1 MVYPGMIPGMP
12 PPMGVPPF
20 AVSARA
26 NLARSSQPFIGEIP
40 QPRRLTASTSF
51 RSTQGAP
58 MMPPPGVP
66 LPPGIV
72 PPPAAPVVAPA
83 ADPAAD
89 PAAASEQAPAKES
102 TTVYVGKIPPSV
114 DDALVRKLL
123 DACGEVRSWKRV
135 MDPEN
140 DTPKRFG
147 FCEFADAE
155 GVLRAMR
162 ILDGFPVAG
171 EELLLNVNQATKAYV
186 EGYTEKRTVT
196 AEEDA
201 SVDAERRAVL
211 EAAVA
216 SAGHAAEAEAFLG
229 AMALRPTTN
238 VSSAAATASTRPNP
252 PPPPLPLGGAFGAPK
267 FVAARD
273 PDSIAPPPPDG
284 GAGGVEAPQGGA
296 RGAPGTTNAPAANRK
311 DDERRERARRDAERR
326 EREER
331 ARLDRE
337 HRERERRVERVE
349 ADRARDARR
358 ERERA
363 RDVERDR
370 LRDVDDDDAT
380 REPEEAA
387 AERALKDAGIATPTP
402 EQTLEM
408 LVALGPP
415 AWVRDERARERRRRY
430 REREREGDAND
441 RKAEEE
447 ELSAARARDDAKAK
461 EDAERAAKEAAEREA
476 AVKKAEEEAA
486 AVKAEEEANREAS
499 PANAAPAPLFAK
511 KPTKKTAGGKRKLSV
526 FAVEDEEQRPKK
538 ALVPIEYTVEEL
550 AAAAAP
556 ASTMAEDD
564 EDDPAAAAAA
574 AAKRAAAV
582 IAKKNR
588 AEKEEKARGSLI
600 ESIPTDKK
608 KLFKYD
614 VDWRTYDASNL
625 SGSVQRWVSKKV
637 AELLGEEEPSLVEFV
652 VEKVGEHLS
661 AKDMVSELEPVL
673 DNEAEPFVIKLWRM
687 LIYETLKAN
696 EKA

>member
-20 AVSARA
+20 A
-26 NLARSSQPFIGEIP
+26 
-40 QPRRLTASTSF
+40 
-51 RSTQGAP
+51 GAP

>member
-20 AVSARA
+20 A
-26 NLARSSQPFIGEIP
+26 
-40 QPRRLTASTSF
+40 
-51 RSTQGAP
+51 GAP

-83 ADPAAD
+83 ADPAAAA
-89 PAAASEQAPAKES
+89 PAEPAPAKES

-140 DTPKRFG
+140 NTPKRFG

-162 ILDGFPVAG
+162 ILDGFPVAN

-186 EGYTEKRTVT
+186 EGYAEKRTAT

-211 EAAVA
+211 ESAVA
-216 SAGHAAEAEAFLG
+216 AAGHAAEAEAFLAG
-229 AMALRPTTN
+229 ALRPTN
-238 VSSAAATASTRPNP
+238 VSAAQSAAATPPDAPDPPNP
-252 PPPPLPLGGAFGAPK
+252 PNPLGGAFGAPK

-284 GAGGVEAPQGGA
+284 GAGAVEAPLS
-296 RGAPGTTNAPAANRK
+296 APGTTQSAKNRAK
-311 DDERRERARRDAERR
+311 EEQARRDAERR

-370 LRDVDDDDAT
+370 ARDVDDDVT
-380 REPEEAA
+380 PEPEEAA
-387 AERALKDAGIATPTP
+387 AAKSLADAGVTSPTQ
-402 EQTLEM
+402 EQTLEA

-415 AWVRDERARERRRRY
+415 AWVRDERGRERRRRY
-430 REREREGDAND
+430 REREREGDARD
-441 RKAEEE
+441 RAAEEE
-447 ELSAARARDDAKAK
+447 ERARHDAKAK
-461 EDAERAAKEAAEREA
+461 EEAERAA
-476 AVKKAEEEAA
+476 
-486 AVKAEEEANREAS
+486 S
-499 PANAAPAPLFAK
+499 PAPAAPAPLFAK
-511 KPTKKTAGGKRKLSV
+511 KPAKKTAGGKRKLSV
-526 FAVEDEEQRPKK
+526 FAVEDEEQGPKK
-538 ALVPIEYTVEEL
+538 AFVPIEYTAEEL

-582 IAKKNR
+582 IAKKNQ

-625 SGSVQRWVSKKV
+625 SESVQRWVSKKV

-673 DNEAEPFVIKLWRM
+673 DDEAEQFVIKLWRM